1 MDGCSIVLGNT
12 GMKKELLGLGERTIT
27 VSFGDM
33 KEANEEE
40 ITETLAN
47 FILGWGERTGKINEM
62 LKRGSGVDADNNV
75 NSGKL

>member
-1 MDGCSIVLGNT
+1 MSR
-12 GMKKELLGLGERTIT
+12 ELLGERTVT
-27 VSFGDM
+27 VSFGEM
-33 KEANEEE
+33 QQGANEEK

>member
-1 MDGCSIVLGNT
+1 MGGSYIVLGNT
-12 GMKKELLGLGERTIT
+12 GMSRELLGERTIT

-47 FILGWGERTGKINEM
+47 LILGWGERTGKINEM
-62 LKRGSGVDADNNV
+62 LKRGNGVDADNKF

>member
-1 MDGCSIVLGNT
+1 
-12 GMKKELLGLGERTIT
+12 MKKELLGLGERTIT

-47 FILGWGERTGKINEM
+47 LILGWGERTGKINEM
-62 LKRGSGVDADNNV
+62 LLKRGNGVDADNKL

>member
-1 MDGCSIVLGNT
+1 MGGSYIVLGNT
-12 GMKKELLGLGERTIT
+12 GMSRKLLGERTVT
-27 VSFGDM
+27 VSFG
-33 KEANEEE
+33 ERQGANEEE